1 MTAFN
6 IIGLMSGTSI
16 DGLDV
21 SYCEYTRD
29 DKNRWSFKILN
40 ISHFDYPE
48 AIENQLT
55 KASSLSGENLLK
67 LDSDLGHFFAH
78 CIEKFINSEQINR
91 SEIDA
96 IASHGHTIFHQP
108 ENGFTAQIGSGTA
121 IAIQTGIKVINDFRS
136 KDVTLGGQGAPL
148 APTGDL
154 LLFHDKAQH
163 FINIGG
169 FVNISSLEAGVA
181 YDVSPGNLPM
191 NRICNEIGLKYDEHG
206 EIARSGI
213 VIEPILKEL
222 TALPYFDQ
230 IPPKSLGTEWLD
242 EVFMP
247 ILNKIDNNSD
257 KLRTCVELI
266 SLSLTKALP
275 ENECVMITGG
285 GAHNTF
291 LIERIRELHS
301 GKIIIPNNDLI
312 DYKEAIIFGL
322 LGALRLN
329 NEVNCFSRFTGASK
343 DSSSGIVHIP

>member
-21 SYCEYTRD
+21 SYCEYTRHN
-29 DKNRWSFKILN
+29 KNQWSFNILN
-40 ISHFDYPE
+40 TSHFDYTE
-48 AIENQLT
+48 AIEKRLT
-55 KASSLSGENLLK
+55 KASSLPGEDLFK
-67 LDSDLGHFFAH
+67 LDSELGHFFAH
-78 CIEKFINSEQINR
+78 CIENFINSEQINR

-96 IASHGHTIFHQP
+96 IACHGHTIFHQP
-108 ENGFTAQIGSGTA
+108 ENGFTTQIGSGTA
-121 IAIQTGIKVINDFRS
+121 IAVQTGIKVINDFRS

-163 FINIGG
+163 FVNIGG
-169 FVNISSLEAGVA
+169 FVNISSLETGVA

-191 NRICNEIGLKYDEHG
+191 NRICNDIGLKYDEDG

-213 VIEPILKEL
+213 VIESILQEL
-222 TALPYFDQ
+222 LALPYFDQ

-242 EVFMP
+242 DVYMP
-247 ILNKIDNNSD
+247 ILNKINSNSD
-257 KLRTCVELI
+257 KLRTSIELI
-266 SLSLTKALP
+266 SLSLTKVLP
-275 ENECVMITGG
+275 ENERVMITGG
-285 GAHNTF
+285 GAYNTF
-291 LIERIRELHS
+291 LIERIRQLYS
-301 GKIIIPNNDLI
+301 GKIIIPNKNLI
-312 DYKEAIIFGL
+312 DYKEALIFGL

-343 DSSSGIVHIP
+343 DSSSGVVHIP